1 MALCRSAL
9 CGIRGYVIQQNV
21 AFGIVS
27 HLDLCVVRD
36 CVVRHNVVRVYVV
49 RRNVVRPTVGV
60 GVSYIL
66 V

>member
-27 HLDLCVVRD
+27 HSDLCVA
-36 CVVRHNVVRVYVV
+36 RVYVV
-49 RRNVVRPTVGV
+49 RCNVVRPTVDV

>member
-27 HLDLCVVRD
+27 HSDLCVVRD
-36 CVVRHNVVRVYVV
+36 CVVRFYVV
-49 RRNVVRPTVGV
+49 RCNVVRPTVDV